1 MNRDAAET
9 IALKALA
16 FIAGDDEGLR
26 LLMALSG
33 LEPGRLRESAGEPE
47 TLAGVLDFLLGDEAR
62 LKRFCD
68 DAGLAPE
75 TPARARAALPG
86 ASRE

>member
-1 MNRDAAET
+1 MNRDDAET

-26 LLMALSG
+26 RFMALSG
-33 LEPGRLRESAGEPE
+33 LEPGSLRESAGEPE

-68 DAGLAPE
+68 NAGLAPE

-86 ASRE
+86 AIRE